1 LNHVHFGAGKFGLG
15 FVGWISNHLDLKLH
29 LANRSYGDT
38 GALSA
43 QNQLIAEQ
51 LTYQIEH
58 SSDDLETV
66 RVSEFLNFDSA
77 PGRQR
82 LVGLIASPETMMI
95 TTSLGLLPQPVVS
108 IIQDGLIARAQ
119 AKAPPLFVL
128 ACENELKS
136 ADLQD
141 AVEKG
146 APVNV
151 ISRAAHFVPCVVD
164 RICREVTDDGHR
176 VVVHAERYGC
186 LSLWNEVDLSWF
198 RDRLSAQ
205 ARAVQAMRFERSAAH
220 LEFADR
226 KKKWLINGPHLL
238 LAINAYYDHQIA
250 FEEFVRQNRLVA
262 RNMLQEFAAG
272 CFHVCSQGSEPVM
285 APDAIRAS
293 IEEKVEEV
301 LERLANF
308 PDVTTRIMRRFVRPS
323 GRNPISL
330 QDFFRN
336 MRYKVVQPARA
347 YYEAEGEM
355 PHRISDTFLKLIELI
370 ANDEFISST

>member
-15 FVGWISNHLDLKLH
+15 FVGWISNHLGLKLH

-43 QNQLIAEQ
+43 PNRLIAEQ

-58 SSDDLETV
+58 APGDLETV
-66 RVSEFLNFDSA
+66 RVAAFLNIDCA
-77 PGRQR
+77 AEREQ
-82 LVGLIASPETMMI
+82 LVALVASPETMVI
-95 TTSLGLLPQPVVS
+95 TTSLGLLPQPVIS
-108 IIQDGLIARAQ
+108 IIQEGLIARAQ
-119 AKAPPLFVL
+119 AKAPPAFVL

-141 AVEKG
+141 AVEEG
-146 APVNV
+146 APINA

-164 RICREVTDDGHR
+164 RICREVTDDGRR
-176 VVVHAERYGC
+176 VIVHAEKYGC
-186 LSLWNEVDLSWF
+186 LSLWHDSHPSLF
-198 RDRLSAQ
+198 RDRLSAS
-205 ARAVQAMRFERSAAH
+205 AHTTKIVRFEQSLAH
-220 LEFADR
+220 LEFTDR

-238 LAINAYYDHQIA
+238 LAINAYYDDELA
-250 FEEFVRQNRLVA
+250 FDVFIRQNSLVA

-272 CFHVCSQGSEPVM
+272 CFHVCSQGEEPVM
-285 APDAIRAS
+285 APSAIAAS
-293 IEEKVEEV
+293 IEEKLEEV
-301 LERLANF
+301 LERFANF
-308 PDVTTRIMRRFVRPS
+308 PDFTTRIMKRFERPT
-323 GRNPISL
+323 RNKLISL

-336 MRYKVVQPARA
+336 MRYKVIEPARA

-370 ANDEFISST
+370 ANDRFISSA